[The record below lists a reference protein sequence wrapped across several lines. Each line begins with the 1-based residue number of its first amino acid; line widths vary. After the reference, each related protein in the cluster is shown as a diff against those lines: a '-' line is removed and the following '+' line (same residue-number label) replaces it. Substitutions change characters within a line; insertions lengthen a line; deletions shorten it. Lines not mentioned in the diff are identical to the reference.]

1 MNIKEFDTQLTD
13 MIDILTERKN
23 QTDIETGKKSSN
35 TINIKSLLILTKL
48 IRMIIETEINEVT
61 TPVRHLKETLNA
73 DNTKHIARDMRDYF
87 KDYGIGDFVNTKNYE
102 ILKLSGIYAG
112 ISIKAEAHYTF
123 YINEPTLTLLYNKN
137 IITEELYNK
146 LLNDIPNSIQ
156 VLHQLSNKT
165 NTTVIIRNYITDK
178 HYIETK
184 RDIHKDYNTMEGTY
198 TETITSN
205 NNGKETHIDTNTD
218 TFIPKSSNN
227 SEPDF
232 GTIRKPTE
240 TTKPDFGANRK
251 SIDTDQI
258 ILSSHNNHQEE
269 PYVSPLD
276 RMNDLMSSSKLS
288 DKNQQKLDKN
298 DNFFVKNDEKLEK
311 NDENYIKNDKNKEE
325 DKQYT
330 IKTSLFNNPSN
341 SRSGIRKRNTK
352 NIDSKLSGNR

>member
-1 MNIKEFDTQLTD
+1 MDIKEFDTQLTD

-227 SEPDF
+227 FEPDL
-232 GTIRKPTE
+232 
-240 TTKPDFGANRK
+240 GANRK

-258 ILSSHNNHQEE
+258 ILTSHNSHQEE

-288 DKNQQKLDKN
+288 GENQQKLDKN
-298 DNFFVKNDEKLEK
+298 EQKIEKM
-311 NDENYIKNDKNKEE
+311 DQNYIKNDKNEE
-325 DKQYT
+325 NDKHNT
-330 IKTSLFNNPSN
+330 IKNSLFSN
-341 SRSGIRKRNTK
+341 STNSPKPGIRKRK
-352 NIDSKLSGNR
+352 EVKLSGDRK